1 MQRSNLLRGTVA
13 AILVAALPACSSST
27 RSDARS
33 APEDFALALTILA
46 DASDT
51 SAQSPDSPL
60 RSAWYLVEAD
70 ALLRAA
76 EGDRL
81 LTSPTPPVLRQLMPA
96 EMDELW
102 LAAEPFARTRNL
114 SSESGANDA
123 PRPGDLPG
131 TAILYLHADGKR
143 SASRIDLRAQTPQA
157 QATRQLASR
166 LARWAGL
173 ER

>member
-1 MQRSNLLRGTVA
+1 MHRSNLVHAGVA
-13 AILVAALPACSSST
+13 SLLLAALQACSSST

-33 APEDFALALTILA
+33 APEDFALALTVLA
-46 DASDT
+46 DASET
-51 SAQSPDSPL
+51 SPDSAAPPL

-76 EGDRL
+76 VGDRL
-81 LTSPTPPVLRQLMPA
+81 PTSPTPPVLRQLTPA

-102 LAAEPFARTRNL
+102 LAAEPFARSR
-114 SSESGANDA
+114 SVVAESGANDA

-143 SASRIDLRAQTPQA
+143 SASRFDLRAQTPQA
-157 QATRQLASR
+157 QATRELASR